1 MLQNGARRGATNAT
15 VPLMLGSFVLLA
27 GFLYWLS
34 ITAEPTAPP
43 EITEDEGPA
52 EVLMESQVVD
62 PAAFEL
68 SPDDFMG
75 VTIRLDDVNVAQ
87 AVGTRSFFIDL
98 PRTPF
103 LVHLGDEMVAAGEM
117 LPSTGAPATVIG
129 DVVAMNDSI
138 VSAWAEAGEFAEADR
153 VLIEFATHFI
163 EALQIAHDGGAAP
176 AADAEGSAD
185 APAGEGG

>member
-1 MLQNGARRGATNAT
+1 
-15 VPLMLGSFVLLA
+15 MLGSFILLA

-52 EVLMESQVVD
+52 EVMMEAQMVDAEAFEVD
-62 PAAFEL
+62 P
-68 SPDDFMG
+68 DGYMG
-75 VTIRLDDVNVAQ
+75 VRVRLDDVNVAQ
-87 AVGTRSFFIDL
+87 AVGDRSFFIDL

-103 LVHLGDEMVAAGEM
+103 LVHMGDELVAAGEM
-117 LPSTGAPATVIG
+117 LPTPGAPVTVIG

-138 VSAWAEAGEFAEADR
+138 ISAWADAGEFAEADR

-163 EALQIAHDGGAAP
+163 EALQLSHDGGAG
-176 AADAEGSAD
+176 ADAAGAA